1 MQTSVT
7 LFHFDI
13 LCTFRHKAPFICNWC
28 DWDFVHSYIS
38 TQSHWLLDKLTL
50 WSYTYFVCTHLHTM
64 SFYIRDSNTF
74 NSLLVPE
81 NLKKDDDHWSFDNHI
96 WIMFHPTDWS
106 ASSKHNA
113 HVSSVCV
120 FFFFS
125 SPATVIAEQYTLS
138 SEWEKRMKLDLLWQ
152 DNNLSIVSILKS
164 LVFPLSPSS
173 CSLSCTHSL
182 STSEDCCARA
192 PSLSPRCILSQ
203 RCDDLLSFV
212 GYQGL
217 IMSLLPALSATFLL
231 PKLCRSESW
240 DWGLDGSEC

>member
-1 MQTSVT
+1 MIIHIFCLYS
-7 LFHFDI
+7 LAH
-13 LCTFRHKAPFICNWC
+13 NE
-28 DWDFVHSYIS
+28 
-38 TQSHWLLDKLTL
+38 LLYKRFQ
-50 WSYTYFVCTHLHTM
+50 YFQ
-64 SFYIRDSNTF
+64 
-74 NSLLVPE
+74 LLVGPWE
-81 NLKKDDDHWSFDNHI
+81 FEERWWSLII
-96 WIMFHPTDWS
+96 WQSYLD
-106 ASSKHNA
+106 
-113 HVSSVCV
+113 HVSSNWLKCFLQTQRTCIKCVC

-182 STSEDCCARA
+182 STSEDCCART